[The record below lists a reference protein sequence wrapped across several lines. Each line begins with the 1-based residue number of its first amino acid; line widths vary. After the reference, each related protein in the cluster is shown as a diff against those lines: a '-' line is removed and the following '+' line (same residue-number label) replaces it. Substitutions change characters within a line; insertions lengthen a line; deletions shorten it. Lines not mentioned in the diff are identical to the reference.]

1 MLLLL
6 LGRKILFLVRLIDKK
21 IYTMI
26 NQTLIIFSDGSSEF
40 EFFLINSSQFNFKI
54 LNKDLKYNQKK
65 KMTKFNG
72 LKSTTL
78 YRKKYLG

>member
-1 MLLLL
+1 
-6 LGRKILFLVRLIDKK
+6 
-21 IYTMI
+21 MI